1 MNFGCLKCEHKVIAL
16 TASETAV
23 NMTVSN
29 PTNVSDLD
37 CFRLLL
43 CVNPNTVVSGE
54 PLPYTIT
61 INGVAVNLLN
71 KLSLPVYTSRLNT
84 RKVYQGHYVVPET
97 GDPYVILLDTPCDL
111 RFSRP

>member
-1 MNFGCLKCEHKVIAL
+1 MTAL
-16 TASETAV
+16 TATATAV

-43 CVNPNTVVSGE
+43 CVNPNTVVTGE

-71 KLSLPVYTSRLNT
+71 KSILN
-84 RKVYQGHYVVPET
+84 
-97 GDPYVILLDTPCDL
+97 
-111 RFSRP
+111 FSFSAFALENIIPLYAVSSVL